1 MALLGP
7 SWLPAAILVFGLA
20 LTVTTQIGMWPLG
33 FVETR
38 WVVASLSG
46 ICLLSLLAPNG
57 WFAAF
62 LLTSALSIP
71 VSLAALQSRKLK
83 EIGAPTYG
91 VIVLLQMGVWIAG
104 LSLVTVSIRGWVEP
118 FLAVLIACAVYTN
131 VLGFLQVHCGIGLAH
146 RVAYGP
152 IGEPIT
158 EPVGVLHTVWRPAC
172 INAMLIPVTCAL
184 ALHRHPAITGLYL
197 IAILTMVWQVSE
209 CRTTTA
215 LLGTVA
221 GVGAWLFA
229 SHVHPLVYTVFFP
242 LALVA
247 YPSLRS
253 GIVKDPRWE
262 IWSLLWSRVQADHFI
277 GRGMGAWSGAE
288 VRGTVESERVWLW
301 AHSEWL
307 EALYDCGP
315 LPVLIALG
323 FLADATWTVWQGV
336 STLQAGVF
344 GGLIALAVV
353 SAGYMPFRTW
363 PLNLV
368 GIGVLA
374 AWLA

>member
-1 MALLGP
+1 VGLLGP
-7 SWLPAAILVFGLA
+7 SWLPAAILLFGLA

-46 ICLLSLLAPNG
+46 VCLLSLLAPNC

-71 VSLAALQSRKLK
+71 VSLAAFPRLLK

-91 VIVLLQMGVWIAG
+91 VIVLVQMAAWIAG

-146 RVAYGP
+146 RIAYGP

-158 EPVGVLHTVWRPAC
+158 EAVGVLHTVWRPAC
-172 INAMLIPVTCAL
+172 INAMLIPVTLAL
-184 ALHRHPAITGLYL
+184 AINRPIPISVLYV
-197 IAILTMVWQVSE
+197 AAALTMFWHLYVTS
-209 CRTTTA
+209 TTTA

-229 SHVHPLVYTVFFP
+229 SHVHPIVYTVAFP

-247 YPSLRS
+247 YPHLRS
-253 GIVKDPRWE
+253 GTVKDPRWE
-262 IWSLLWSRVQADHFI
+262 IWALLWSRVKADRFI
-277 GRGMGAWSGAE
+277 GRGIGAWSGAE

-323 FLADATWTVWQGV
+323 FLCDATWTVWQGV

-344 GGLIALAVV
+344 GSLIALAVV

-368 GIGVLA
+368 GVGLLA